1 MNELCKDLLLFVFLI
16 GKILHY
22 SWINTN
28 FAKIFAK

>member
-1 MNELCKDLLLFVFLI
+1 MYEICKDLCLFVFLI